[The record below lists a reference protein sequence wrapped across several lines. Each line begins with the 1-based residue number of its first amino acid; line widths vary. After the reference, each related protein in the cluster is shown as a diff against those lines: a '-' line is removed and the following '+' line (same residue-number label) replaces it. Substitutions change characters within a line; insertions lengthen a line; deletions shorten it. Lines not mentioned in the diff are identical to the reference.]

1 MKLYIQRIYIK
12 MITSLKIN
20 DNTKTPYY
28 YTKKVFENGKEFK
41 FDKGVNIIIGPNG
54 SGKSTLLKLLRAYTL
69 TTDRFSSGLSAC
81 DRLIGYKREFIGVD
95 VYANYMAKTFNLECT
110 SEMTES
116 QFMRD
121 VTSFTKAFDKHNLST
136 GEAQIAALSKFFDNA
151 FNEPFLEFPK
161 TEKYY
166 PQLYEYYNTHH
177 VAVPI
182 ITFIMDEPDRNLD
195 IDNVKELY
203 SIFSTEKKDVQII
216 TSIHNP
222 LLIYKLV
229 GKVNFI
235 DITGNYLNKVIEFI
249 ES

>member
-41 FDKGVNIIIGPNG
+41 FDRGVNIIIGPNG

-69 TTDRFSSGLSAC
+69 TTDRFTSELSAC

-121 VTSFTKAFDKHNLST
+121 VTSFTKAFDKNNLST

>member
-12 MITSLKIN
+12 MITTLKIN

-28 YTKKVFENGKEFK
+28 YTKNVFENGKEFK
-41 FDKGVNIIIGPNG
+41 FDEGVNIIIGPNG

-69 TTDRFSSGLSAC
+69 TTDRFTSGLAAC
-81 DRLIGYKREFIGVD
+81 DRLVGYKRDFIGVD

-110 SEMTES
+110 SEMTEA

-136 GEAQIAALSKFFDNA
+136 GEAQIAALGKFFANA
-151 FNEPFLEFPK
+151 FNEKALEFPNVK
-161 TEKYY
+161 KHY
-166 PQLYEYYNTHH
+166 PKLYEYYNTHH

-182 ITFIMDEPDRNLD
+182 ITFLMDEPDRNLD
-195 IDNVKELY
+195 IDNVKELFG
-203 SIFSTEKKDVQII
+203 IFSTEKEDVQII

-222 LLIYKLV
+222 LLIYKLI

-235 DITGNYLNKVIEFI
+235 DITGNYLNQIVEFV
-249 ES
+249 EH